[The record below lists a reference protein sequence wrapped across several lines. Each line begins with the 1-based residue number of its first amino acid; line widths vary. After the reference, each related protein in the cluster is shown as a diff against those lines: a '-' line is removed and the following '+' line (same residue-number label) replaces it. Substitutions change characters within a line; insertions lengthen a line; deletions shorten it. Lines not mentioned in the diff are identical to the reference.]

1 METVSGTL
9 NKRTY
14 QFYQSSLTKYN
25 DFATELKKEAKNTA
39 TILDNIHS
47 NPENYGPDTLW
58 TKTSIINAYF
68 EKSSMGINVFIT
80 KMVLFYLFFLFLGGG
95 QPPP

>member
-1 METVSGTL
+1 MLNLEDPQWKQYAGKL
-9 NKRTY
+9 NKRSY
-14 QFYQSSLTKYN
+14 QYVSDKIQRIC
-25 DFATELKKEAKNTA
+25 FATEMKKEAKNTA

-68 EKSSMGINVFIT
+68 ETSSMGINGFIM
-80 KMVLFYLFFLFLGGG
+80 KMVLVYFFIFF
-95 QPPP
+95 